1 MIGIYKITFPN
12 GHYYYGQAL
21 SINRRFAQHKRE
33 FKKGIHSN
41 KRLQNC
47 YNKYGEPVFEV
58 VEECEKDKLNI
69 TESKYLFE
77 HIDNEL
83 CCNMCREGRS
93 PKGIKRSKEFNDKI
107 SRYQRL
113 NGKCKPV
120 YMFSRDNM
128 DMLAKFDTIRN
139 AEKAIGAN
147 PKDVQKSCKSNGK
160 YNVRGYKFM
169 YAQPIDNLLSHLK
182 SIVPLN

>member
-12 GHYYYGQAL
+12 GHYYYGQA
-21 SINRRFAQHKRE
+21 INISRRFSQHKRE
-33 FKKGIHSN
+33 FKKGTHTN

-47 YNKYGEPVFEV
+47 YQKYGEPIYEIV
-58 VEECEKDKLNI
+58 VECDKSELNKI
-69 TESKYLFE
+69 ESEYLFK

-93 PKGIKRSKEFNDKI
+93 PKGIKRSDEFNKKI
-107 SRYQRL
+107 SLYQRM
-113 NGKCKPV
+113 NGKSKPV

-128 DMLAKFDTIRN
+128 DMLGKYDTIRD

-169 YAQPIDNLLSHLK
+169 YAQPIDNLLNHITN
-182 SIVPLN
+182 IVNF